1 MKKLLIYTVA
11 ILSTLCA
18 SFVTAEAQ
26 ESSNSGVRRREAKT
40 QETSAGSNV
49 TGRMKSFLGTE
60 DTSLSEGD
68 VQWLRVIYREIDLNK
83 DENAALY
90 FPEDV
95 VDGQENLIRIII
107 RLLANNEIPAYEY
120 LDGKEIFTDQYRI
133 DLKQNLE
140 RFNIYITEAK
150 GSTEKNRKYEIQ
162 ENDVPANQ
170 VLVYYVIERWAF
182 DNRQNRM
189 KTYVEA
195 ICPVLVEDEYGGEP
209 QKFPLFWVKYNDL
222 RPHLAQQE
230 IFISDDNN
238 LPTCTYDDFFTMNM
252 YQGDIIKTRNLKNK
266 SMAQLYQ
273 DPDDLKRAQDSIQA
287 RLDSFENKLW
297 VPNREEIIAAR
308 EAREAAAAGDSTLV
322 ADSKSVKEKK
332 STRTTSRSAK
342 KSTKVKEKKPKTSSS
357 SSSSSATRSVR
368 RKK

>member
-1 MKKLLIYTVA
+1 MRRFLIYTVA

-18 SFVTAEAQ
+18 VAQ
-26 ESSNSGVRRREAKT
+26 ESSNSGVRRRDAKA
-40 QETSAGSNV
+40 QESAQGSNV
-49 TGRMKSFLGTE
+49 SGRMKSFLGSE

-83 DENAALY
+83 DDNAALY
-90 FPEDV
+90 FPEDII
-95 VDGQENLIRIII
+95 DGQENLIRIII

-162 ENDVPANQ
+162 ESDVPTNE
-170 VLVYYVIERWAF
+170 VLMYYVIERWAF
-182 DNRQNRM
+182 DNRMNRM

-195 ICPVLVEDEYGGEP
+195 ICPVLVEDNGYGDS
-209 QKFPLFWVKYNDL
+209 QKFPLFWVKYSDL

-238 LPTCTYDDFFTMNM
+238 LPTCTYDDFFALNL
-252 YQGDIIKTRNLKNK
+252 YQGDIIKTKNLKNK

-308 EAREAAAAGDSTLV
+308 EAREAAEAAALGDSTLL
-322 ADSKSVKEKK
+322 AASDKAVKEKK
-332 STRTTSRSAK
+332 SARATSRSAK
-342 KSTKVKEKKPKTSSS
+342 KSTKVKEKKPKASS